1 MSRTIRFKI
10 GRAKNSIVSV
20 LEGNDEKKLNRRKSL
35 TRDHGA
41 PWANVEIPYYNLPD
55 DPRSGGATSADTLS
69 SDRTPGHFGLY
80 GLLEGSRETGP
91 LPGGPPSAER
101 RQPDHAIRT
110 HRLSASSPTGRH
122 RVPDG
127 QASGVAA
134 VNIRRFQT

>member
-55 DPRSGGATSADTLS
+55 DPRFQD
-69 SDRTPGHFGLY
+69 
-80 GLLEGSRETGP
+80 LLLRMNLVSHEQRKLLLLPQPALALILAGPSR
-91 LPGGPPSAER
+91 A
-101 RQPDHAIRT
+101 
-110 HRLSASSPTGRH
+110 
-122 RVPDG
+122 
-127 QASGVAA
+127 
-134 VNIRRFQT
+134 